1 MLAVSEDTEIQVVL
15 PSTVGCHMFIYEED
29 SSRMSEDDGMNT
41 LNEHPSGAGIG
52 SASIVSAD
60 SVVKEEEH
68 YVWDGSGD

>member
-1 MLAVSEDTEIQVVL
+1 
-15 PSTVGCHMFIYEED
+15 MFIYEED